1 MHPSRQPGI
10 STSLM
15 ETTPVI
21 KKAKAEILRQ
31 AKAYITTLFEEKLPK
46 QLVYHSLKH
55 TNLTVKEVRAL
66 GAASELDESDQEA
79 LELAAWFHDTGYIDT
94 YDGHEYRSMERAG
107 EWLQAQG
114 YPADRIAVVQDLIR
128 ATHRDEPRETEMQQ
142 ILVDADLCSLGREDF
157 SASGELMRAEWETIL
172 GRSYSNTEWAE
183 IQLDFLVASKFRSQA
198 AKERYGEQYKQNIK
212 DQKDRLKKIEKKE
225 KKKKE
230 EVQGNFAEGK
240 RGVETMFRTT
250 YDNHVSL
257 SQMADNKANMMI
269 SLNAVILSILIT
281 YLGAKTSSI
290 GPAFTRNPI
299 LTVPMGLLVATALGS
314 VVSAILS
321 AQPDVTTFK
330 WLKKS
335 PAIATNRRINILFF
349 GNFTKLSLDAF
360 QGGMYELMRD
370 KDLMY
375 TNMIT
380 DIYYLGEVLSRKYRL
395 LRISY
400 TIFMVGLILTA
411 LSFGIVL
418 LYKA

>member
-1 MHPSRQPGI
+1 
-10 STSLM
+10 M
-15 ETTPVI
+15 EPTTVI
-21 KKAKAEILRQ
+21 KKAKSDILRQ
-31 AKAYITTLFEEKLPK
+31 AKAYITTLVEEKLPK

-55 TNLTVKEVRAL
+55 TITTVKEARAL
-66 GAASELDESDQEA
+66 GESAGLGADDLEA
-79 LELAAWFHDTGYIDT
+79 LELAAWFHDTGYLDT

-107 EWLQAQG
+107 QWLQAQG
-114 YPADRIAVVQDLIR
+114 YPPERIALIQDMIR
-128 ATHRDEPRETEMQQ
+128 ATHRNEPRETELQQ
-142 ILVDADLCSLGREDF
+142 LLVDADLSSLGREDF
-157 SASGELMRAEWETIL
+157 GASGELLRAEWETML
-172 GRSYSNTEWAE
+172 GQTYSNTEWAE
-183 IQLDFLVASKFRSQA
+183 LQLNFLLTSKFRTKA
-198 AKERYGEQYKQNIK
+198 AQDRYHEQYEANVKE
-212 DQKDRLKKIEKKE
+212 QKKKLKKTEKKE

-230 EVQGNFAEGK
+230 EIQGTFAEGK

-290 GPAFTRNPI
+290 GPEFTRNPI
-299 LTVPMGLLVATALGS
+299 LTVPMALLVTTALGS

-349 GNFTKLSLDAF
+349 GNFTKLSLDDF
-360 QGGMYELMRD
+360 QGGMNELMRN

>member
-1 MHPSRQPGI
+1 
-10 STSLM
+10 
-15 ETTPVI
+15 
-21 KKAKAEILRQ
+21 
-31 AKAYITTLFEEKLPK
+31 
-46 QLVYHSLKH
+46 
-55 TNLTVKEVRAL
+55 
-66 GAASELDESDQEA
+66 
-79 LELAAWFHDTGYIDT
+79 
-94 YDGHEYRSMERAG
+94 MERAG
-107 EWLQAQG
+107 EWLQEQG
-114 YPADRIAVVQDLIR
+114 YPTDRIAVVREMIR
-128 ATHRDEPRETEMQQ
+128 ATHRDEPRETELQQ

-157 SASGELMRAEWETIL
+157 CASGELLRAEWEAVL

-183 IQLDFLVASKFRSQA
+183 IQFTFLLSSKFRSHA
-198 AKERYGEQYKQNIK
+198 AKERYGEQYKANVK
-212 DQKDRLKKIEKKE
+212 EQKKRLKKIEKKE

-349 GNFTKLSLDAF
+349 GNFTKLSLDDF
-360 QGGMYELMRD
+360 QGGMNELMRD

>member
-1 MHPSRQPGI
+1 
-10 STSLM
+10 M

-31 AKAYITTLFEEKLPK
+31 AKAYITTLFEEKLPQ
-46 QLVYHSLKH
+46 QLVYHSFKH
-55 TNLTVKEVRAL
+55 TNTTVKETRAL
-66 GAASELDESDQEA
+66 GEAAGLDEADMEA
-79 LELAAWFHDTGYIDT
+79 LELAAWFHDTGYLDT
-94 YDGHEYRSMERAG
+94 YEGHEYRSMERAVQ
-107 EWLQAQG
+107 WLQGKG
-114 YPADRIAVVQDLIR
+114 YPADRVAVVKDLIR

-142 ILVDADLCSLGREDF
+142 ILVDADLSSLGRDDF
-157 SASGELMRAEWETIL
+157 QATGELLRAEWETVL
-172 GRSYSNTEWAE
+172 GRTYSNTEWAE
-183 IQLDFLVASKFRSQA
+183 VQLNFLLASKFRSEA
-198 AKERYGEQYKQNIK
+198 AKERYGEQYKVNVK
-212 DQKDRLKKIEKKE
+212 EQKDRLKKIEKKE
-225 KKKKE
+225 KRKKE
-230 EVQGNFAEGK
+230 EAQDTFAEGK

-250 YDNHVSL
+250 YDNHVAL
-257 SQMADNKANMMI
+257 SQMADNKANMMV

-299 LTVPMGLLVATALGS
+299 LTVPMGLLVVTALGS

-335 PAIATNRRINILFF
+335 PAIATNRRINLLFF
-349 GNFTKLSLDAF
+349 GNFTKLSLDDF
-360 QGGMYELMRD
+360 QGGMYELMRN

-395 LRISY
+395 LRVSY

>member
-1 MHPSRQPGI
+1 
-10 STSLM
+10 
-15 ETTPVI
+15 
-21 KKAKAEILRQ
+21 
-31 AKAYITTLFEEKLPK
+31 
-46 QLVYHSLKH
+46 
-55 TNLTVKEVRAL
+55 VKEARAL
-66 GAASELDESDQEA
+66 GESAGLNAADLEA

-94 YDGHEYRSMERAG
+94 YDGHEYYSMERAG
-107 EWLQAQG
+107 RWLQAQG
-114 YPADRIAVVQDLIR
+114 YPADRIALIQDMIR
-128 ATHRDEPRETEMQQ
+128 ATHRDEPRETELQQ
-142 ILVDADLCSLGREDF
+142 LLVDADLSSLGREDF
-157 SASGELMRAEWETIL
+157 GAAGELLRAEWETML
-172 GRSYSNTEWAE
+172 GKSYGNKEWAE
-183 IQLDFLVASKFRSQA
+183 IQLNFLLSSKFRTQA
-198 AKERYGEQYKQNIK
+198 AQERYQEQYEANLKE
-212 DQKDRLKKIEKKE
+212 QKKKLKKTERKE

-230 EVQGNFAEGK
+230 EAEGTFAEGK

-281 YLGAKTSSI
+281 YLGAKTSAI
-290 GPAFTRNPI
+290 GPEFTRNPI
-299 LTVPMGLLVATALGS
+299 LTVPMALLVTTALGS

-349 GNFTKLSLDAF
+349 GNFTKLSLDDF
-360 QGGMYELMRD
+360 QGGMNELMRN

>member
-1 MHPSRQPGI
+1 MGASRQPGI
-10 STSLM
+10 LFPSM
-15 ETTPVI
+15 EPTPVI

-31 AKAYITTLFEEKLPK
+31 AKVYITTLFEEKLPQ
-46 QLVYHSLKH
+46 QLVYHSIKH
-55 TNLTVKEVRAL
+55 TATTVKEARAL
-66 GAASELDESDQEA
+66 GEATGLDETDMEA
-79 LELAAWFHDTGYIDT
+79 LELAAWFHDTGYLDT
-94 YDGHEYRSMERAG
+94 YEGHEYRSMERAG
-107 EWLQAQG
+107 QWLQAKA
-114 YPADRIAVVQDLIR
+114 YPPERIALVQDLIR
-128 ATHRDEPRETEMQQ
+128 ATHRDEPRETELQQ
-142 ILVDADLCSLGREDF
+142 LLVDADLSSLGRDDF
-157 SASGELMRAEWETIL
+157 HAIGELLRAEWETVL
-172 GRSYSNTEWAE
+172 GRSYSNQEWAE
-183 IQLDFLVASKFRSQA
+183 LQLNFLVASKFRTAA
-198 AKERYGEQYKQNIK
+198 AKERYGEQYQVNIK
-212 DQKDRLKKIEKKE
+212 AEKERLKKIQKKE

-230 EVQGNFAEGK
+230 EVEGNFAEGK

-250 YDNHVSL
+250 YYNHITL

-299 LTVPMGLLVATALGS
+299 LAVPMGLLVATALAS

-330 WLKKS
+330 WLKRS
-335 PAIATNRRINILFF
+335 PAIATNRRINLLFF
-349 GNFTKLSLDAF
+349 GNFTKLSLDDF
-360 QGGMYELMRD
+360 QGGMSELMRN
-370 KDLMY
+370 KDMLY

>member
-1 MHPSRQPGI
+1 
-10 STSLM
+10 
-15 ETTPVI
+15 
-21 KKAKAEILRQ
+21 
-31 AKAYITTLFEEKLPK
+31 
-46 QLVYHSLKH
+46 
-55 TNLTVKEVRAL
+55 
-66 GAASELDESDQEA
+66 
-79 LELAAWFHDTGYIDT
+79 
-94 YDGHEYRSMERAG
+94 
-107 EWLQAQG
+107 
-114 YPADRIAVVQDLIR
+114 
-128 ATHRDEPRETEMQQ
+128 
-142 ILVDADLCSLGREDF
+142 
-157 SASGELMRAEWETIL
+157 
-172 GRSYSNTEWAE
+172 
-183 IQLDFLVASKFRSQA
+183 
-198 AKERYGEQYKQNIK
+198 
-212 DQKDRLKKIEKKE
+212 
-225 KKKKE
+225 
-230 EVQGNFAEGK
+230 
-240 RGVETMFRTT
+240 
-250 YDNHVSL
+250 
-257 SQMADNKANMMI
+257 MADNKANMMI

-281 YLGAKTSSI
+281 YLGAKTSAI

-360 QGGMYELMRD
+360 QGGMNELMRD

>member
-1 MHPSRQPGI
+1 MEP
-10 STSLM
+10 TS
-15 ETTPVI
+15 VI
-21 KKAKAEILRQ
+21 KQAKAEILRQ
-31 AKAYITTLFEEKLPK
+31 TKAYITTLFEEKLPR

-55 TNLTVKEVRAL
+55 TTTTVKEARAL
-66 GAASELDESDQEA
+66 GEASTLEPADLEA
-79 LELAAWFHDTGYIDT
+79 LELAAWFHDTGYLDT
-94 YDGHEYRSMERAG
+94 YEGHEYRSMERAG
-107 EWLQAQG
+107 QWLQAQG
-114 YPADRIAVVQDLIR
+114 YPAGRIALVQDLIR
-128 ATHRDEPRETEMQQ
+128 ATHRDEPRETELQQ
-142 ILVDADLCSLGREDF
+142 MLVDADLSSVGRDDF
-157 SASGELMRAEWETIL
+157 SATGELLRAEWETML
-172 GRSYSNTEWAE
+172 GRTYTDPEWAE
-183 IQLDFLVASKFRSQA
+183 IQLNFLLASKFRTEA
-198 AKERYGEQYKQNIK
+198 AKERYGAQYKKNIQ
-212 DQKDRLKKIEKKE
+212 DQKERLKKKEKKE

-230 EVQGNFAEGK
+230 EVEGNFAEGK

-250 YDNHVSL
+250 YDTHVSL
-257 SQMADNKANMMI
+257 SQMADNKANMMV

-281 YLGAKTSSI
+281 YLGAKTSAI

-335 PAIATNRRINILFF
+335 PAIATNRRINLLFF
-349 GNFTKLSLDAF
+349 GNFTKLSLDDF
-360 QGGMYELMRD
+360 QGGMNELMRN